1 MIKLIE
7 VTNDNIWDVCR
18 LKVTKEQENFVA
30 PNVVSLA
37 EAYVTEKAGNVAIPM
52 GICDEET
59 LVGFVMLGFD
69 CVDENDPK
77 IAEGNY
83 CIWRFMIDKD
93 QQKKGYGRL
102 ALQTILDYIK
112 TFPKGPAEY
121 CFLSYEKENKVA
133 KKLYESFGFRE
144 NGEICDGELV
154 SVLKL

>member
-7 VTNDNIWDVCR
+7 VTNDNIWDVCH

-30 PNVVSLA
+30 PNVVSL
-37 EAYVTEKAGNVAIPM
+37 
-52 GICDEET
+52 
-59 LVGFVMLGFD
+59 
-69 CVDENDPK
+69 
-77 IAEGNY
+77 
-83 CIWRFMIDKD
+83 
-93 QQKKGYGRL
+93 
-102 ALQTILDYIK
+102 
-112 TFPKGPAEY
+112 AEY